1 MKTLAAIFFIIH
13 LLSVA
18 GLVVL
23 LLMQAGKA
31 TKKLPKGLTHAGLT
45 ALVAGIAMVI
55 VRAVQ
60 HNDNAALYPKF
71 SAGII
76 GAKFVVLIVFLVVA
90 FKNAK
95 SESISRATWASLL
108 GLIVLNIGL
117 AGSLK

>member
-1 MKTLAAIFFIIH
+1 MKTLGTIFFIIH
-13 LLSVA
+13 LLAVA
-18 GLVVL
+18 GLVIL

-60 HNDNAALYPKF
+60 HHDNAAQYPNY

-76 GAKFVVLIVFLVVA
+76 GAKFVVLIIFLVVA
-90 FKNAK
+90 FKNATT
-95 SESISRATWASLL
+95 ETISRATWASLL
-108 GLIVLNIGL
+108 GLIVINIGL

>member
-18 GLVVL
+18 GLVIL
-23 LLMQAGKA
+23 LLMQGGKA
-31 TKKLPKGLTHAGLT
+31 VKKLPKGLTHAGLT
-45 ALVAGIAMVI
+45 ALVAGIAMVV

-60 HNDNAALYPKF
+60 HHDNASLYPNF

-76 GAKFVVLIVFLVVA
+76 GAKFAVLIVFLVVA

-95 SESISRATWASLL
+95 AESISRLTWVSLL
-108 GLIVLNIGL
+108 ALIVINIGL